1 RRFRLS
7 RNCSTRN
14 WSSLARWHDRLAD
27 HTQMELLKQFDLT
40 GLIKRA
46 LDEDVGHGDITTAAT
61 VPPGQMGR
69 ARITVKEP
77 RMILAGGVLIEKVV
91 RMTGAEPRIGQLA
104 PEGAELKAGD
114 VLAEIDGRLAGLLI
128 GERTAL
134 NFVQLLSGIAT
145 TTRAFVDAVAG
156 TRAKIIDTRKTHPG
170 LRIVEKYAVRVG
182 GGHNHRLGLDSGVL
196 IKENHVAA
204 AGSVAKAVAGARK
217 IAPHTLKVEI
227 ECETLEQVSEALA
240 AKADVLLLD
249 NMTLENIRKAR
260 AMAGPS
266 VLLEVSGGV
275 TLETVRAIAEA
286 GADLI
291 SVGALTHSARAVDI
305 SMRIAV
311 V

>member
-1 RRFRLS
+1 
-7 RNCSTRN
+7 
-14 WSSLARWHDRLAD
+14 
-27 HTQMELLKQFDLT
+27 MELLGQLDLT
-40 GLIKRA
+40 DLIKRA
-46 LDEDVGHGDITTAAT
+46 LAEDVGQGDITTAAT
-61 VPPGQMGR
+61 VAAGQMGR

-77 RMILAGGVLIEKVV
+77 RMILAGGVLIEKV
-91 RMTGAEPRIGQLA
+91 MHTTGAHPRMAKLA
-104 PEGAELKAGD
+104 AEGAELNAGD
-114 VLAEIDGRLAGLLI
+114 TLAEIDGRLAGLLI

-170 LRIVEKYAVRVG
+170 LRTVEKYAVRVG

-196 IKENHVAA
+196 IKENHIAA
-204 AGSVAKAVAGARK
+204 AGSVTKAVESARK
-217 IAPHTLKVEI
+217 LAPHTLKVEI
-227 ECETLEQVSEALA
+227 ECETLEQVAEALKA
-240 AKADVLLLD
+240 HADVLLLD
-249 NMTLENIRKAR
+249 NMKLDNVRKAR

-275 TLETVRAIAEA
+275 TLDTVRAIADA

-291 SVGALTHSARAVDI
+291 SVGALTHSPRAVDI

>member
-1 RRFRLS
+1 
-7 RNCSTRN
+7 
-14 WSSLARWHDRLAD
+14 
-27 HTQMELLKQFDLT
+27 MELLGQLDLT
-40 GLIKRA
+40 ELIKRA
-46 LDEDVGHGDITTAAT
+46 LAEDVGQGDITTAAT
-61 VPPGQMGR
+61 VAAGQMGR

-77 RMILAGGVLIEKVV
+77 RMILAGGVLIEKVML
-91 RMTGAEPRIGQLA
+91 MTGAHPLMAKLA
-104 PEGAELKAGD
+104 AEGAELKAGD
-114 VLAEIDGRLAGLLI
+114 TLAEIDGKLAGLLI

-196 IKENHVAA
+196 IKENHIAA
-204 AGSVAKAVAGARK
+204 TGSVTKAVESARK
-217 IAPHTLKVEI
+217 LAPHTLKVEI
-227 ECETLEQVSEALA
+227 ECETLEQVAEALKA
-240 AKADVLLLD
+240 HADVLLLD
-249 NMTLENIRKAR
+249 NMKLDSVRKAR

-275 TLETVRAIAEA
+275 TLDTVRAIAEA

-291 SVGALTHSARAVDI
+291 SVGALTHSPRAVDI